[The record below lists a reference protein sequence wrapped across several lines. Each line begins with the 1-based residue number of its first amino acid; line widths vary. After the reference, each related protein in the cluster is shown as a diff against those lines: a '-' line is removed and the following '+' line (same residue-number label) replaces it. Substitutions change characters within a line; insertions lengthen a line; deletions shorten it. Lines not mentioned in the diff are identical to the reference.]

1 MSYNHLTYRIT
12 STQRNAFMTL
22 NRPVFASH
30 VSLAGFSEKLKE
42 THLALRRFLFLTDFF
57 RGIDEIFS
65 FVKLL
70 LKWQFMSF
78 GSA

>member
-1 MSYNHLTYRIT
+1 METDQSRLLQT
-12 STQRNAFMTL
+12 FMML
-22 NRPVFASH
+22 NLPVFASH
-30 VSLAGFSEKLKE
+30 VSLAGSSEKLTEKN
-42 THLALRRFLFLTDFF
+42 LAPSRFLFLTE

-65 FVKLL
+65 FGKLL